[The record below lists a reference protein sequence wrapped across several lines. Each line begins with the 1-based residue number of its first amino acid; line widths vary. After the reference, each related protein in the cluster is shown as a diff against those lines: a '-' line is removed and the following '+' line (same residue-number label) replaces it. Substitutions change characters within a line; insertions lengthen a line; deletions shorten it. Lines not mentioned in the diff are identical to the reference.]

1 MRLFA
6 VSPTLLF
13 LVVVADAQAA
23 AQARSGFEADR
34 TSGKSFLR
42 AAGGVLAANASVWG
56 ANRFAKD
63 EPSAR
68 IGTRSWGRNLGRGF
82 TWDADGFINNQLGHP
97 YHGGLYFNAA
107 RINGYGF
114 WESVPFVV
122 AGSLLWEFLGETT
135 APSINDLVN
144 TTMGGVALGEIS
156 DRLSSRVLQDG
167 GTWRG
172 LTAVA
177 LSPAGEA
184 QRMLGAVR
192 RPERIALA
200 GMDAPTPLDRLA
212 IGYLSQG
219 AGGAAEAQA
228 FVEFT
233 SQERSPFDE
242 AVRRPFDAFEFE
254 VEVTTGEPAIVTRT
268 RAAGLLARRFLWRAE
283 RSQLVAGV
291 FQEYDYV
298 NVSSYEFGGQSLSG
312 GLLYRR
318 TWGAATEIRLGAQLR
333 GLVLGGISSDHVERA
348 GRGYD
353 YGPGL
358 GSTLSV
364 SLRHGG
370 RELLRFEHGSVWLR
384 SVSGADA
391 VHRATFTR
399 AELQVPVAAGVGVGA
414 DFGIWGRHSRY
425 DGLPPA
431 NQQVSRMRVYLV
443 GPSS

>member
-6 VSPTLLF
+6 VPAALLF
-13 LVVVADAQAA
+13 LVVVGNAQAT
-23 AQARSGFEADR
+23 AQARPGLEADR
-34 TSGKSFLR
+34 MSGERFLR
-42 AAGGVLAANASVWG
+42 AAGGVLAANALVWG
-56 ANRFAKD
+56 ANRFARD

-68 IGTRSWGRNLGRGF
+68 VGTRSWGRNLGTGF

-107 RINGYGF
+107 RVNRYGF
-114 WESVPFVV
+114 WASVPFVA
-122 AGSLLWEFLGETT
+122 AGSLFWEFFGETT

-144 TTMGGVALGEIS
+144 TTLGGVALGEIS
-156 DRLSSRVLQDG
+156 DRLSSRVLQRG
-167 GTWRG
+167 GKWRG
-172 LTAVA
+172 LAAGAV
-177 LSPAGEA
+177 SPAGGA
-184 QRMLGAVR
+184 QRVLGGVHRQERAVS
-192 RPERIALA
+192 A
-200 GMDAPTPLDRLA
+200 GVEPPAPRNSLA
-212 IGYLSQG
+212 IGYLSQE
-219 AGGAAEAQA
+219 AKGAAGAQA

-254 VEVTTGEPAIVTRT
+254 VEVTPGDRAIVTRT
-268 RAAGLLARRFLWRAE
+268 RAKGLLARRFLRRAE

-298 NVSSYEFGGQSLSG
+298 NLSSYELGGQSLSG

-318 TWGAATEIRLGAQLR
+318 KWGASTEIRAGAELR
-333 GLVLGGISSDHVERA
+333 GLVLGGISSDHAERA
-348 GRGYD
+348 DRGYD

-358 GSTLSV
+358 GSALSV

-370 RELLRFEHGSVWLR
+370 RELLRFEHGFLWLK
-384 SVSGADA
+384 SISGADA

-399 AELQVPVAAGVGVGA
+399 AEVQIPVAVGIGVGA
-414 DFGIWGRHSRY
+414 DLGIWGRDSRY
-425 DGLPPA
+425 DRLPPA
-431 NQQVSRMRVYLV
+431 NQRVTRVRIYLV